1 MKINKIK
8 KYQNQIWQTTLL
20 KKHRNSSITGKMSK
34 EILNFQIEDAIKNLE
49 DDDIMKNLIGVF
61 PANHMNKFIDFKSL
75 ISEKNGKYYFL
86 IANTDNADK
95 DGNHW

>member
-1 MKINKIK
+1 
-8 KYQNQIWQTTLL
+8 
-20 KKHRNSSITGKMSK
+20 MSK
-34 EILNFQIEDAIKNLE
+34 EIWNFQIEDAIKNLE
-49 DDDIMKNLIGVF
+49 DDDIMKNFIGVF

>member
-1 MKINKIK
+1 
-8 KYQNQIWQTTLL
+8 
-20 KKHRNSSITGKMSK
+20 
-34 EILNFQIEDAIKNLE
+34 
-49 DDDIMKNLIGVF
+49 MKNFIGVF
-61 PANHMNKFIDFKSL
+61 PANHMKKFIDFKSL